1 MGIEEFLAMDYCGRS
16 DLLVY
21 SLGVVIIFVIYK
33 IIKAGGIKKPRK
45 KK

>member
-21 SLGVVIIFVIYK
+21 FLGFVIVLVIWK
-33 IIKAGGIKKPRK
+33 IIKAGGISKPRK